1 MNILKRELRA
11 GLKTFIIWS
20 VALTFIIFAGLAKYA
35 GMAPADSGGISDLI
49 AAFPRA
55 VLAVM
60 GMANVDVNT
69 LGGFYAV
76 LAFYTMLCAS
86 IYAIH
91 LGTNAV
97 SRETYDKTYEFVF
110 TKPCTRGRILAM
122 KLAAGWIYLLL
133 FCVIHI
139 VISLYAIS
147 TLGIDGD
154 ITVQILF
161 FTLSIFLIAS
171 FFLSLS
177 ACLSAVSARADQGSL
192 WGNMAV
198 IYAFILSVVY
208 DLLESPGLLRIFS
221 PFRYFPPS
229 EILDNQL
236 NAFYILI
243 TVVLTV
249 VLLFI
254 SFIRFKKKD
263 LT

>member
-20 VALTFIIFAGLAKYA
+20 VALAFIMFAGLAKYA
-35 GMAPADSGGISDLI
+35 GMEPSDGGSISDLI

-76 LAFYTMLCAS
+76 LAFYAVLCAS
-86 IYAIH
+86 IYTVH
-91 LGTNAV
+91 LGMNAV
-97 SRETYDKTYEFVF
+97 SRESYDKTYEFVF
-110 TKPCTRGRILAM
+110 TKPRTRGCILAM

-139 VISLYAIS
+139 AVSFFAIS
-147 TLGIDGD
+147 SLGIDGD
-154 ITVQILF
+154 ITVQILM
-161 FTLSIFLIAS
+161 FTLSIFLIGS
-171 FFLSLS
+171 LFLSLS
-177 ACLSAVSARADQGSL
+177 ACLSAVSKRADKGSL

-208 DLLESPGLLRIFS
+208 DLLENPGLLRVFS

-229 EILDNQL
+229 EILNDQL
-236 NAFYILI
+236 NALYILL

-249 VLLFI
+249 FLLFL
-254 SFIRFKKKD
+254 SFNRFKKKD